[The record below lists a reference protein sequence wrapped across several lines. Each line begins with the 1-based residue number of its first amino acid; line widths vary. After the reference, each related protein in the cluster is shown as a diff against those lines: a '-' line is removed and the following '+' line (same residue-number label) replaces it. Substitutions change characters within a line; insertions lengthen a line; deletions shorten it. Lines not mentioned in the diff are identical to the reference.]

1 MNSKNLIDLDR
12 RHLIHSAVSW
22 SAHEQRGATLLQ
34 SAEGIFVTD
43 SDGHV
48 LLDGFAGLWCVN
60 IGYGQ
65 SSVVEAAAAQMARLP
80 YATGYFHFASEPA
93 VELAA
98 ALAAR
103 APGNLDHVFFTQG
116 GSDAVDTA
124 IRMIRYY
131 FNVTGRPTKKHMI
144 AVDRGYHGSSSIGAG
159 VTGLPVFHTN
169 FDAPSPLQH
178 HIAAA
183 YPYRFDGSD
192 ADLIAHSV
200 AELHAKI
207 DELGEDNVAAFFA
220 EPVIGSGG
228 VIVPPDGWYA
238 AMRRVCRERDVL
250 FVADEVITGFG
261 RTGPM
266 FGSQHDGVEPD
277 IMTLAKGLTAGY
289 APMGAVLISD
299 RLYRAIADE
308 TKPGA
313 VIGHGLTYSGHP
325 VSAAV
330 GLEVLRL
337 YEQGG
342 IIANGVAGGRH
353 LEAALAPLR
362 DHPLVGD
369 IRSRGM
375 LAGLELVT
383 DKATK
388 TRPDPAL
395 GIPEALAR
403 IGYRNGVIF
412 RAFGD
417 AMIGIAPPLVATTQ
431 QIDLLVERLTCT
443 LDEVAAMTEVA
454 GALRARPKI

>member
-1 MNSKNLIDLDR
+1 MPTDKLIEKDR

-22 SAHEQRGATLLQ
+22 STHEQRGATMLQ
-34 SAEGIFVTD
+34 SGNGIYIID
-43 SDGHV
+43 ADGHV
-48 LLDGFAGLWCVN
+48 LLDGFSGLWCVN

-65 SSVVEAAAAQMARLP
+65 QSVVEAATAQMARLP

-98 ALAAR
+98 ALAER
-103 APGNLDHVFFTQG
+103 APGDLDHVFFTQG
-116 GSDAVDTA
+116 GSDAIDAA

-131 FNVTGRPTKKHMI
+131 FNVTGRPAKKHMI
-144 AVDRGYHGSSSIGAG
+144 ALDRGYHGSSNIGAG
-159 VTGLPVFHTN
+159 VTGLAAFHTN

-178 HIAAA
+178 HIAAP
-183 YPYRFDGSD
+183 YPYRFDGS
-192 ADLIAHSV
+192 ATELIANSV
-200 AELHAKI
+200 SQLHAMI
-207 DELGEDNVAAFFA
+207 DQLGEANVAAFFA

-228 VIVPPDGWYA
+228 VIMPPDGWYSA
-238 AMRRVCRERDVL
+238 IREACRQRDVL

-261 RTGPM
+261 RTGPL
-266 FGSQHDGVEPD
+266 FGCQHDGVEPD

-299 RLYRAIADE
+299 RIYRTIADE
-308 TKPGA
+308 TEPGA

-337 YEQGG
+337 YEEGG
-342 IIANGVAGGRH
+342 IIANGVASGRH
-353 LEAALAPLR
+353 LASALAPLA
-362 DHPLVGD
+362 DHPLVGQ

-383 DKATK
+383 NKMTK
-388 TRPDPAL
+388 TRPAAQL
-395 GIPEALAR
+395 GIPQALSR
-403 IGYRNGVIF
+403 IGYRNGLIF

-417 AMIGIAPPLVATTQ
+417 SMIGLAPPLISTCEE
-431 QIDLLVERLTCT
+431 IDLLVERLTRT
-443 LDEVAAMTEVA
+443 LDEVASMPDVA
-454 GALRARPKI
+454 RALRTATPA